1 MTLRLFS
8 DETFM
13 YFDGFQGDRKSA
25 VLYYILETDWLV
37 TFEQS
42 IDYNDHVSRPFI
54 PKLAKL

>member
-1 MTLRLFS
+1 MIRLYS

-13 YFDGFQGDRKSA
+13 YFDGLKGHHKSA

-42 IDYNDHVSRPFI
+42 LDYHDHVSRPFI
-54 PKLAKL
+54 PKLHPL